1 MGHAD
6 TPPLTPLALA
16 HMLAKAHGL
25 FIVEVTEK
33 KGPAYVVYRRSPVR
47 GERSIRLGRRA
58 DPGAL
63 LHFVR
68 KLTA

>member
-1 MGHAD
+1 MSRGV
-6 TPPLTPLALA
+6 PLTALEIA
-16 HMLAKAHGL
+16 RMIAKDHGL
-25 FIVEVTEK
+25 FIVDVTEK
-33 KGPAYVVYRRSPVR
+33 KGTAYVVYRRSTVP
-47 GERSIRLGRRA
+47 GGKGIRLGRRA